1 MHLRRF
7 VLTLVLVLIAT
18 TAFAQQTGSIS
29 GRVTAT
35 DGSALADVPYKT
47 EDWLLSEVFADLGET
62 VVLDPQRLRDRVAQ
76 RARRLQR
83 ELQRV
88 PSAS

>member
-1 MHLRRF
+1 MHIRRF

-35 DGSALADVPYKT
+35 DGSALPRGGGGD
-47 EDWLLSEVFADLGET
+47 
-62 VVLDPQRLRDRVAQ
+62 DRGA
-76 RARRLQR
+76 RCRSTPHLCWERRLWIDQSR
-83 ELQRV
+83 CCDRRC
-88 PSAS
+88 A